1 MRPTRVLL
9 MVSIT
14 TGALSVVTALVSA
27 ERAATQSGLAASAAL
42 IGYVLFAGPTL
53 PRVRPALAAGIA
65 LFAVPTTVELWWFPE
80 RPADV
85 RWFTPFYAPLG
96 GGFTPTG
103 QVQVPATTLE
113 QWRQLIGQERL
124 SAVAL
129 MLGVLCLAVAVVAL
143 PVREQ
148 PKAARLAGV
157 AAVLLLAVVGANVW
171 SRIDD
176 APPLGLLGAAWP
188 ALLATLLAAGVVARS
203 GTRADRAALVPLGA
217 LLIAVTAAVTA
228 DDLASSWFTWW
239 TFSNRSDHSTQ
250 SGTVA
255 VSVVGTV
262 ASSAAGAADVSAAVR
277 AAVALAGPTL
287 LTVGALAAS
296 RNAATA

>member
-1 MRPTRVLL
+1 
-9 MVSIT
+9 MVSTT
-14 TGALSVVTALVSA
+14 TGALSVVTALISA
-27 ERAATQSGLAASAAL
+27 ERAAMQFGLAALAAL
-42 IGYVLFAGPTL
+42 VGYVLFAGPTL

-65 LFAVPTTVELWWFPE
+65 LFAVPMAVELWWFPE
-80 RPADV
+80 RPVDV

-103 QVQVPATTLE
+103 HIQVPATTLE
-113 QWRQLIGQERL
+113 QWRHLIGQERL

-148 PKAARLAGV
+148 PKVTRLAGI
-157 AAVLLLAVVGANVW
+157 AAVLLLAVAGANVW

-188 ALLATLLAAGVVARS
+188 ALLATLLAAAVVARS
-203 GTRADRAALVPLGA
+203 GARADRAALVPLGA

-228 DDLASSWFTWW
+228 DDLASGWFTWW
-239 TFSNRSDHSTQ
+239 TFSNTSDNLVQ

-255 VSVVGTV
+255 VSLAGAVVSR
-262 ASSAAGAADVSAAVR
+262 ADAAAAGSADVSAAVR
-277 AAVALAGPTL
+277 TAVALAGPAL
-287 LTVGALAAS
+287 LTVGTLAAS
-296 RNAATA
+296 RNAATT